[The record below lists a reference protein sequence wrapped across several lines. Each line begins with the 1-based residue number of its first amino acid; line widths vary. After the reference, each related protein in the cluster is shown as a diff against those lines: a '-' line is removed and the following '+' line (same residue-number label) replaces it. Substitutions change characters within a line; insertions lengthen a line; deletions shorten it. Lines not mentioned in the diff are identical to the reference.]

1 MHELLRDIAERY
13 PADLVDGQLRDIPRA
28 AFHLSLVG
36 RRHNGVS
43 GLEVAD
49 LGGGVGLF
57 PLAIAAHG
65 AKRVVLIDDFRDPV
79 NQRLGESIFDLH
91 RSSGVEVISRDVVAE
106 GISDLP
112 GQFDVISTFDSM
124 EHWHRSPKELF
135 HQVIDKL
142 RPGGAFILGAPNC
155 VNLRKRITT
164 PLGWGKWSALADWY
178 EQPVFRGHVREPDV
192 ADLRYIAADMGLRD
206 VEIFG
211 RNWIGHL
218 SPNPLV
224 RAATFVL
231 DRPLRLAPSLCAD
244 LYMIGQKP

>member
-1 MHELLRDIAERY
+1 
-13 PADLVDGQLRDIPRA
+13 
-28 AFHLSLVG
+28 
-36 RRHNGVS
+36 
-43 GLEVAD
+43 
-49 LGGGVGLF
+49 
-57 PLAIAAHG
+57 
-65 AKRVVLIDDFRDPV
+65 
-79 NQRLGESIFDLH
+79 
-91 RSSGVEVISRDVVAE
+91 
-106 GISDLP
+106 
-112 GQFDVISTFDSM
+112 
-124 EHWHRSPKELF
+124 KELF